1 MVWRRGSGISMSF
14 HSTKSSRRRY
24 RAGARASP
32 SASGVE
38 PSEAA
43 AVDVHYLPAGHV
55 SGTVILLEGFG
66 WTEDDV
72 PALLRSLDE
81 DFLPDVDLERGTL
94 SYTVVSGRVLASF
107 EAVEEE
113 KGR

>member
-1 MVWRRGSGISMSF
+1 MKQRLVWKRTLRTPYSERFLAFVQATDGSP
-14 HSTKSSRRRY
+14 
-24 RAGARASP
+24 A
-32 SASGVE
+32 
-38 PSEAA
+38 EAA